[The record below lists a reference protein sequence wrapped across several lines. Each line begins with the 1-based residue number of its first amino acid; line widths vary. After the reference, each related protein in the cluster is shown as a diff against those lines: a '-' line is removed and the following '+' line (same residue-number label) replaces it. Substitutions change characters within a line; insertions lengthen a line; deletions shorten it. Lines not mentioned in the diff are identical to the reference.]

1 MAVNLSSTS
10 VISPKFLGKIIS
22 QLCCYAEPEIWFEYS
37 SFYRGGKLRPTF
49 FVTCLVPKEE
59 CDSICYDFRYMLES
73 EGLFADVS
81 SFTIIDNDT
90 LDKILVKICLP

>member
-49 FVTCLVPKEE
+49 FATCKAPKRE
-59 CDSICYDFRYMLES
+59 CDRICYDWRFDLES
-73 EGLFADVS
+73 KGLLADVS
-81 SFTIIDNDT
+81 SFTLTDDDN
-90 LDKILVKICLP
+90 LDKIRIKICLH